1 MLFRSKG
8 CFKFGLKD
16 IAKAMR
22 SHGMI
27 NASIGSSCDSGM
39 TAMVKAWEC
48 YNTCEDPCNSEIM
61 LDIARYNEFDC
72 KVLWEI
78 ITYLR
83 DNHS

>member
-1 MLFRSKG
+1 MVKG

-22 SHGMI
+22 KHGMI
-27 NASIGSSCDSGM
+27 QATIGSNCDSGM
-39 TAMVKAWEC
+39 TAMIKAWQC
-48 YNTCEDPCNSEIM
+48 YQSSSNPAASDIM

-78 ITYLR
+78 LTYLR
-83 DNHS
+83 SNHI